1 MTLWSMMAAPLIIG
15 SNILNLSSWD
25 LATYT
30 NREVSPFLVDT
41 MRTSVTLHDD
51 LLPENP
57 FSVGVGMCAMYL
69 GMGKLALTWCGMLL
83 QVIAVDQDLLGV
95 QGEVIYEDCGSRGIT
110 TGASTPRGW
119 PARRPSTDSESATPT
134 CSQIWLK
141 KLTDGYALAFVNY
154 TYVNATANTV
164 AERPPT
170 TRSAGAHSGELELL
184 PCNASDPLQQWNI
197 TTVGGVSTIASR
209 GDPGCWEI
217 TGCNYASGATV
228 DTRFGC
234 KAFPPPHSTDKCAS
248 NMAWTLN
255 SNGTIAAAF
264 SPNLCFD
271 FEGGGTLE
279 TCTGARGQ
287 TWKIS
292 GPPGAQ
298 HITADDGVGCVSNG
312 FTPQPGGTLSFDIVS
327 GLGWA
332 GGATVRDLWNHT
344 DLGIVQSVEV
354 DVSRGNG
361 TSFVYKLTK
370 A

>member
-1 MTLWSMMAAPLIIG
+1 MMAAPLIIG

-41 MRTSVTLHDD
+41 MRTSATLHDD

-57 FSVGVGMCAMYL
+57 FFVGVRGRVCAVYL
-69 GMGKLALTWCGMLL
+69 GIGKLVLTWCGMLL

-95 QGEVIYEDCGSRGIT
+95 QGEVIYEDCGSRGVT

-119 PARRPSTDSESATPT
+119 PARRPSTDSESAIPT

-164 AERPPT
+164 AERPLT
-170 TRSAGAHSGELELL
+170 VRSVGTHSGELALL
-184 PCNASDPLQQWNI
+184 PCNTSDPLQQWNI
-197 TTVGGVSTIASR
+197 TTVGGVPTIASR

-234 KAFPPPHSTDKCAS
+234 KAFPPPHSTDKYAS
-248 NMAWTLN
+248 NMA
-255 SNGTIAAAF
+255 
-264 SPNLCFD
+264 
-271 FEGGGTLE
+271 
-279 TCTGARGQ
+279 
-287 TWKIS
+287 
-292 GPPGAQ
+292 
-298 HITADDGVGCVSNG
+298 
-312 FTPQPGGTLSFDIVS
+312 
-327 GLGWA
+327 
-332 GGATVRDLWNHT
+332 
-344 DLGIVQSVEV
+344 
-354 DVSRGNG
+354 
-361 TSFVYKLTK
+361 
-370 A
+370 